1 MRKKWRILVGLLVVV
16 IVVAAIVL
24 LNGGSQSYHAKY
36 ADKDLS
42 TDVSGIGRDDTY
54 EVYMRAHQAV
64 PAGTEVI
71 DVDVASFEGEGKLQ
85 QDASGNNEVYTAD
98 GEVTSWKINV
108 PAEGMYTIQVEYL
121 TVESRGVDI
130 EREVLINDVLP
141 FAGAD
146 TIRFSRLWVDGGEI
160 KKDNQGNEI
169 RPRQVEKYEYQTA
182 FCRDDMGYETE
193 PYQFCFAQGENKLS
207 LKAVNEPMIIRSIKL
222 VPVQQRQSYETYL
235 AAQPKVE
242 MSAEAQAW
250 QTTIQGEK
258 AVTRSSPSLY
268 ARYDHASP
276 STEPYDVYHTILNYI
291 GGDPWRTAGQWIEW
305 EFEVP
310 EDGYY
315 AISVKARQAYQRGS
329 VSARSLYI
337 DGEIPFEEAS
347 TISFDS
353 VCAGLKT
360 PARGPGS
367 LVLSVWR

>member
-71 DVDVASFEGEGKLQ
+71 DVDVASFEGDGKLQ

-146 TIRFSRLWVDGGEI
+146 TIRFSRLWVDGGEVR
-160 KKDNQGNEI
+160 KDNQGNEI

-207 LKAVNEPMIIRSIKL
+207 FKAVNEPMIIRSIKL
-222 VPVQQRQSYETYL
+222 VPVQQRRSYETYL

-242 MSAEAQAW
+242 MSQDA
-250 QTTIQGEK
+250 
-258 AVTRSSPSLY
+258 L
-268 ARYDHASP
+268 
-276 STEPYDVYHTILNYI
+276 
-291 GGDPWRTAGQWIEW
+291 
-305 EFEVP
+305 
-310 EDGYY
+310 
-315 AISVKARQAYQRGS
+315 
-329 VSARSLYI
+329 
-337 DGEIPFEEAS
+337 
-347 TISFDS
+347 
-353 VCAGLKT
+353 LKESKNKT
-360 PARGPGS
+360 
-367 LVLSVWR
+367 